1 MFSCDC
7 NFYRV
12 KNYSSPRSIFISPE
26 ITQHVIPESPSRIWQ
41 QFSVIF
47 TVGVIFILFFFLSTV
62 LYSIY
67 AQRTTTI
74 KLLIPRYDTR
84 SAAILVS
91 IYRYLPTFRQVT
103 SAAYC
108 RYYSMYSRCQIYST
122 HTCFSS
128 CFPFYTSLKFFN
140 ML

>member
-1 MFSCDC
+1 MLGMFSCDC

-26 ITQHVIPESPSRIWQ
+26 ITLRVIPESPSRIWQ

-47 TVGVIFILFFFLSTV
+47 TVGVIFFIFFFLSTV

-74 KLLIPRYDTR
+74 KLLIRRYDTW

-91 IYRYLPTFRQVT
+91 IYRYLPAFRQVT

-108 RYYSMYSRCQIYST
+108 RYQLVCTVAAKYTQLTRASVLVS
-122 HTCFSS
+122 
-128 CFPFYTSLKFFN
+128 PFIRP
-140 ML
+140 